1 MLPYL
6 SGGFSLV
13 LLVLLLGMSIGGSG
27 EDASCRVSELESDAK
42 TLSSGL
48 SLTVI
53 VEGLSLS
60 IEGDEGDIGVIGVPL
75 R

>member
-6 SGGFSLV
+6 SGGFPLV
-13 LLVLLLGMSIGGSG
+13 LLVLLLGMGIGSSG
-27 EDASCRVSELESDAK
+27 EDASCWVSALGSDTK

-48 SLTVI
+48 LLAV
-53 VEGLSLS
+53 VEEGLTLS
-60 IEGDEGDIGVIGVPL
+60 IEGVEGVVEVLPS

>member
-6 SGGFSLV
+6 SGGFPLV
-13 LLVLLLGMSIGGSG
+13 LLVLLLGMGIGSSG
-27 EDASCRVSELESDAK
+27 EDASCWVSELGSDAK

-48 SLTVI
+48 LLTV
-53 VEGLSLS
+53 VEGGLILS
-60 IEGDEGDIGVIGVPL
+60 IDGVEGVVDVLPS